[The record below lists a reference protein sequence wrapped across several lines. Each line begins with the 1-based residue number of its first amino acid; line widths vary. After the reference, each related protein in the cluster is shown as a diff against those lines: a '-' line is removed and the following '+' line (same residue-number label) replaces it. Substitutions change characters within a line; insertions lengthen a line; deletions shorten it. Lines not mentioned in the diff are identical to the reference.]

1 MFDFSLAQL
10 STDQFSIVHLSFFS
24 LTLCVLVAL
33 CLDKIVGEAE
43 RLHPLVGFG
52 NIAKRIETAFNN
64 GSYLKLKGLLALF
77 LCIAP
82 ITVLGYL
89 ISLWLSDDRLA
100 EIIFSS
106 FILYVAIGWRSL
118 IEHGRAVYEA
128 LEMPDMNLA
137 REAVSRIVS
146 RDCDELN
153 ETEIAVA
160 ATESV
165 LENGADA
172 IFAAIFWFMIAGV
185 PGVICYRLA
194 NTLDAMWGYKNDR
207 FLKFGWAAARFDD
220 ALNYFP
226 ARLTALSYALTGHT
240 RKAINC
246 WLKQARIWKSP
257 NAGPVMASGAGA
269 IQVSLGG
276 KAVYHGTTHLRP
288 LLGLRLSK
296 STRASAKS
304 IKAACQLVNKSVF
317 LWLIILI
324 SSALISEPQTA
335 VNFIE
340 SSVELTRNWFGQ
352 WF

>member
-1 MFDFSLAQL
+1 MFDSSLAQL
-10 STDQFSIVHLSFFS
+10 SIDQFSIVHLSFFS
-24 LTLCVLVAL
+24 LTLCVLIAL

-43 RLHPLVGFG
+43 RYHPLVGFG
-52 NIAKRIETAFNN
+52 NMAQRIETALNK
-64 GSYLKLKGLLALF
+64 GGYLKLKGLLALF

-82 ITVLGYL
+82 ISVLGYI
-89 ISLWLSDDRLA
+89 ISLWLSDDYLA

-106 FILYVAIGWRSL
+106 FILYISLGWRSL
-118 IEHGRAVYEA
+118 MEHSRAVYAA
-128 LEMPDMNLA
+128 LQKPDISHA

-153 ETEIAVA
+153 ETEVAVA

-194 NTLDAMWGYKNDR
+194 NTLDAMWGYKNNR

-226 ARLTALSYALTGHT
+226 ARLTALSYALMGHT
-240 RKAINC
+240 RHALNC
-246 WLKQARIWKSP
+246 WFKQAKVWKSP
-257 NAGPVMASGAGA
+257 NAGPVMAAGAGA
-269 IQVSLGG
+269 IQTSLGG
-276 KAVYHGTTHLRP
+276 KAIYHGTTHLRP
-288 LLGLRLSK
+288 SLGLRLSK
-296 STRASAKS
+296 STCASANS
-304 IKAACQLVNKSVF
+304 IKTACQLVNKSVF

-324 SSALISEPQTA
+324 SSALISEPQA
-335 VNFIE
+335 IVNFIE
-340 SSVELTRNWFGQ
+340 SCVELARNWFK
-352 WF
+352 

>member
-10 STDQFSIVHLSFFS
+10 STNQFSIVHLSFFS

-43 RLHPLVGFG
+43 RFHPLVGFG
-52 NIAKRIETAFNN
+52 NMAKSIEAAFNN
-64 GSYLKLKGLLALF
+64 GAYLKLKGWLALF

-82 ITVLGYL
+82 VTVLGYL
-89 ISLWLSDDRLA
+89 ISLWLSDDHLA

-106 FILYVAIGWRSL
+106 FILYIAIGWRSL
-118 IEHGRAVYEA
+118 MEHGRAVHEA
-128 LEMPDMNLA
+128 LEKPDINLA

-172 IFAAIFWFMIAGV
+172 IFAAIFWFMVAGV
-185 PGVICYRLA
+185 PGVIFYRLA

-207 FLKFGWAAARFDD
+207 FLNFGCVAARLDD

-240 RKAINC
+240 RNALNC
-246 WLKQARIWKSP
+246 WLKQARFWKSP
-257 NAGPVMASGAGA
+257 NAGPVMAAGAGA
-269 IQVSLGG
+269 IQTSLGG
-276 KAVYHGTTHLRP
+276 KAIYHGTTHLRP

-317 LWLIILI
+317 LWLIVLI

-335 VNFIE
+335 MNYIE

-352 WF
+352 